1 MAKNWALDENKVALE
16 CVDDWLD
23 IQMVAR
29 LTATIQP
36 LIIGPVVCIA
46 LLLIA
51 RSPII
56 DDWDLPW
63 GLGVIFFAMLLYSIS
78 AELFLQHGAKI
89 ARKKAIIQL
98 AMKIS
103 EQRNQNTPNDFVI
116 KRIETQIERI
126 RNLCD
131 GAFRPWYKWP
141 LLQSFGGL
149 STLVVVLQYLAGT
162 WGNGNW

>member
-1 MAKNWALDENKVALE
+1 MKWPKIGLSTKTKSLWS

-23 IQMVAR
+23 IQMVAH

-131 GAFRPWYKWP
+131 GALDPGINGLCCNP
-141 LLQSFGGL
+141 LGG
-149 STLVVVLQYLAGT
+149 
-162 WGNGNW
+162 